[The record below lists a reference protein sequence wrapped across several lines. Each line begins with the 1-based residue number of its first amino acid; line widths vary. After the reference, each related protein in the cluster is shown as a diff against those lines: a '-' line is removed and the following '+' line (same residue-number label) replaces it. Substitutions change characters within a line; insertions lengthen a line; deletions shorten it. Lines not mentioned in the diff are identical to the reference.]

1 MSVQLPAMVWHD
13 SPYNSSAFP
22 SYFRSWH
29 AEWPEPSNMQHL
41 WFFFS
46 LSRDQRQILLNLQ
59 EFEEVLE
66 LPWGIEFHWRCET
79 GAWII
84 VGFLATYVAATW
96 NLFYVLSI
104 GHSRASSWVERTNE
118 HEQQVG
124 PRHHGRVDGGAPMHG
139 VVLLVHARLLATA
152 A

>member
-1 MSVQLPAMVWHD
+1 MISLQFNLIFGFWCGKSRSMYLFICTSEVHIVRSLNCHWTRSYQKASMSVQLPAIVWHD

-41 WFFFS
+41 WFFS
-46 LSRDQRQILLNLQ
+46 LSRDHRQILLNLQ

-66 LPWGIEFHWRCET
+66 LPRGIEFRWRCET

-84 VGFLATYVAATW
+84 VGFLATLLLHRIY
-96 NLFYVLSI
+96 FMY
-104 GHSRASSWVERTNE
+104 WV
-118 HEQQVG
+118 
-124 PRHHGRVDGGAPMHG
+124 
-139 VVLLVHARLLATA
+139 
-152 A
+152 